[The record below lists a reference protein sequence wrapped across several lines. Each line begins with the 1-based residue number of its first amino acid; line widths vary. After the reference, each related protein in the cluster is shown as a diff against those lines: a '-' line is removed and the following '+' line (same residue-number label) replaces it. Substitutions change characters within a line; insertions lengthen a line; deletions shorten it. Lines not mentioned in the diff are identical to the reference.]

1 MTAVSYQNKLTIKRE
16 GHVRDIVTHH
26 SDQTL
31 NSQNSVILYFAGQK
45 EYINRYTVFK

>member
-1 MTAVSYQNKLTIKRE
+1 MTAGSYQNKLSKRE

-31 NSQNSVILYFAGQK
+31 NSQNSIILHFAGQK
-45 EYINRYTVFK
+45 EYINRHTVFK